1 MTLIPSSID
10 NNSDDKR
17 ARLLVKLAESQIFS
31 NLKKPHNEHLE
42 SGERCGPAVWVR
54 GRGGCVHEADY
65 HGREAILFVVD
76 ANLQTAGVERLLEAL
91 NIIRTAFISGLLVND
106 KDLIGLIFANTKHSP
121 PPLEASALTTS

>member
-1 MTLIPSSID
+1 VTLIPSSID

-54 GRGGCVHEADY
+54 GRGGCVHEAGLPWARG
-65 HGREAILFVVD
+65 HSVRGGRQSADSRRGPPVGGTEHHPDGLY
-76 ANLQTAGVERLLEAL
+76 
-91 NIIRTAFISGLLVND
+91 IRTLKICMR
-106 KDLIGLIFANTKHSP
+106 
-121 PPLEASALTTS
+121 